1 MATAKKDTA
10 VKEIGLVQFEK
21 ATIRVRIVGDS
32 PLIMHAWSE
41 KAKKEILDKQTKA
54 VKKTAKEAKN
64 PIADFINSMYWLT
77 PMPEEMTMEAFM
89 EACKNGASWGFPAT
103 AFKQAISSG
112 AYRLGVLDG
121 KKTEL
126 DAAFYIEGG
135 QEQMVEIHIPEG
147 TTPVMREDMVKV
159 GGMTK
164 VADIRYRG
172 EFRNWWADL
181 VITYIKGGK
190 FSAEQI
196 VNYINAGGMCCG
208 VGEWRMERKGQFGL
222 FHVE

>member
-1 MATAKKDTA
+1 MP
-10 VKEIGLVQFEK
+10 KEKSKEME
-21 ATIRVRIVGDS
+21 VRIVPFERKTIVVKVCGDS

-41 KAKKEILDKQTKA
+41 KAKKEILDKQTKKA
-54 VKKTAKEAKN
+54 KSTAKEAKN
-64 PIADFINSMYWLT
+64 PVEDFIRSMYWLT
-77 PMPEEMTMEAFM
+77 PMPEEMTEEGFID
-89 EACKNGASWGFPAT
+89 ACRRGARWGFPVT

-126 DAAFYIEGG
+126 DAAFYIEAG
-135 QEQMVEIHIPEG
+135 QDQMVEIHIPEG
-147 TTPVMREDMVKV
+147 TTPIMREDMVKV

-172 EFRNWWADL
+172 EFRNWWAEL
-181 VITYIKGGK
+181 RISYIQGGK
-190 FSAEQI
+190 FTAEQI

>member
-1 MATAKKDTA
+1 MATTK

-21 ATIRVRIVGDS
+21 ETFTVRIVGDS

-41 KAKKEILDKQTKA
+41 KAKKEILDKQTKT
-54 VKKTAKEAKN
+54 VKKSAKEAKN
-64 PIADFINSMYWLT
+64 PVEDFIRSMYWLT
-77 PMPEEMTMEAFM
+77 PMPTEMTEQAFI
-89 EACKNGASWGFPAT
+89 EACKNGAKFGFPVT
-103 AFKQAISSG
+103 AFKQSISSG

-135 QEQMVEIHIPEG
+135 QDQMVEIHIPEG
-147 TTPVMREDMVKV
+147 TMPVMREDMVKV

-172 EFRNWWADL
+172 EFRNWWANL
-181 VITYIKGGK
+181 KITYIKGGK
-190 FSAEQI
+190 FTAEQI
-196 VNYINAGGMCCG
+196 TNYINAGGMCCG

-222 FHVE
+222 YHVE

>member
-1 MATAKKDTA
+1 MAA
-10 VKEIGLVQFEK
+10 VKEIGLVRFEK
-21 ATIRVRIVGDS
+21 ETFTVRIVGDS
-32 PLIMHAWSE
+32 PLIMNAWSE
-41 KAKKEILDKQTKA
+41 KAKKEMLDKQTKA

-64 PIADFINSMYWLT
+64 PVADFINSMYWIT
-77 PMPEEMTMEAFM
+77 PKPKEMTEEAFI
-89 EACKNGASWGFPAT
+89 EACRKGAKFGFPAT
-103 AFKQAISSG
+103 AFKQSISSG

-126 DAAFYIEGG
+126 DAAFFIEGG
-135 QEQMVEIHIPEG
+135 QDQMVEIHLPENEIPI
-147 TTPVMREDMVKV
+147 MREDMVKV

-164 VADIRYRG
+164 TADIRYRG
-172 EFRNWWADL
+172 EFRNWWAEL
-181 VITYIKGGK
+181 KITYIKGGK

>member
-1 MATAKKDTA
+1 MATRKEAKELE
-10 VKEIGLVQFEK
+10 VKIVPFERK
-21 ATIRVRIVGDS
+21 TVTVRVYGDS

-41 KAKKEILDKQTKA
+41 KAKKEILDKQTKKA
-54 VKKTAKEAKN
+54 KSTTKEAKN
-64 PIADFINSMYWLT
+64 PVEDFIRSMYWLT
-77 PMPEEMTMEAFM
+77 PMPTEMTEEGFIK
-89 EACKNGASWGFPAT
+89 ACDEGARWGFPVT

-126 DAAFYIEGG
+126 DAAFYIEAGPD
-135 QEQMVEIHIPEG
+135 QMVEIHIPEG
-147 TTPVMREDMVKV
+147 TRPVMREDMVKA
-159 GGMTK
+159 GAMTK

-181 VITYIKGGK
+181 KISYIQGGK

-222 FHVE
+222 FHVV

>member
-1 MATAKKDTA
+1 
-10 VKEIGLVQFEK
+10 
-21 ATIRVRIVGDS
+21 
-32 PLIMHAWSE
+32 
-41 KAKKEILDKQTKA
+41 
-54 VKKTAKEAKN
+54 
-64 PIADFINSMYWLT
+64 
-77 PMPEEMTMEAFM
+77 
-89 EACKNGASWGFPAT
+89 
-103 AFKQAISSG
+103 
-112 AYRLGVLDG
+112 
-121 KKTEL
+121 
-126 DAAFYIEGG
+126 
-135 QEQMVEIHIPEG
+135 MVEIHIPEG